1 MVSLH
6 SDSSS
11 PSLVVAVQTPHVN
24 GHFFF
29 PFSVSHLPL
38 AFLASHFSLLMVS
51 LHSDSSSPSL
61 VVAVQTPHVNGHFF
75 FPFSVSH
82 LPLAFFGFTFFFT
95 DGVFTFRF
103 LFILPCCCSTNSTCQ
118 WTFFLSFFCFTP
130 PFGFLGFTFFFADG
144 VFTFR

>member
-1 MVSLH
+1 MASHFSFLMVSLH

-11 PSLVVAVQTPHVN
+11 SSLVVAVQTPHVN

-51 LHSDSSSPSL
+51 LHSESSSPSL

-75 FPFSVSH
+75 FPFSVSSS
-82 LPLAFFGFTFFFT
+82 LWLSWL
-95 DGVFTFRF
+95 RIF
-103 LFILPCCCSTNSTCQ
+103 LC
-118 WTFFLSFFCFTP
+118 
-130 PFGFLGFTFFFADG
+130 
-144 VFTFR
+144 

>member
-1 MVSLH
+1 MASHFSFLMVSLH

-51 LHSDSSSPSL
+51 LHSESSLSSYISPSPQSSYCATAIATNTAN
-61 VVAVQTPHVNGHFF
+61 VENT
-75 FPFSVSH
+75 SI
-82 LPLAFFGFTFFFT
+82 
-95 DGVFTFRF
+95 VFMM
-103 LFILPCCCSTNSTCQ
+103 LLNVP
-118 WTFFLSFFCFTP
+118 
-130 PFGFLGFTFFFADG
+130 DE
-144 VFTFR
+144 